1 MTLGEYLKAAA
12 RQAWKSGKADCTT
25 FPADWAL
32 SWGLGDPMACWR
44 GLYSTDEEAR
54 CLIARAG
61 GLLNLFQ
68 DGLAAIGIDGVN
80 EPETGDIGVIRA
92 IGLDRKETHIGGIW
106 TGRRWAFR
114 VEGGLAFASADFLR
128 CWGPR

>member
-1 MTLGEYLKAAA
+1 MLGEYLKSEAS
-12 RQAWKSGKADCTT
+12 RRWQDGVVDCTM
-25 FPADWAL
+25 FAADWAAT
-32 SWGLGDPMACWR
+32 WGLGDPAAKWR

-68 DGLAAIGIDGVN
+68 QGLASIGIDGVN
-80 EPETGDIGVIRA
+80 DPIEGDVGVIRA
-92 IGLDRKETHIGGIW
+92 VGMDRREEHIGAIW

-114 VEGGLAFASADFLR
+114 VEDGLAFASAEFLR